1 MIAQRYSESV
11 AHLERRRADPLERE
25 RRLEKLLADANRQ
38 LLDRDLAVF
47 EIVAARDE
55 ELARANERLGCA
67 ELELARHARE
77 VEALNRALA
86 DVQASRAWRLAARYR
101 SLRDRV
107 RTALSG

>member
-1 MIAQRYSESV
+1 MAQVEG
-11 AHLERRRADPLERE
+11 RRDHSLERE
-25 RRLEKLLADANRQ
+25 RRLEELLADANKQ

-55 ELARANERLGCA
+55 ELARASERLGWV

-77 VEALNRALA
+77 VESLNRALA
-86 DVQASRAWRLAARYR
+86 EVQASRLWRLAERYR

-107 RTALSG
+107 RTTLSW